1 MPTRLPLPDDLLPLH
16 VAVVQADRGMTEAR
30 LAGGDVDAARDVYV
44 QAMLALRAHPIWEQA
59 RTAAEPCYAQTWQ
72 ASLDRAKQALDEPA
86 TAA

>member
-1 MPTRLPLPDDLLPLH
+1 MPLPDELPPLH

-30 LAGGDVDAARDVYV
+30 LADGDVDAARDLYV

-72 ASLDRAKQALDEPA
+72 ASLDRAKRQLDGQA
-86 TAA
+86 AAA